1 MQNKIIF
8 FGTSIFSVEVL
19 EQLKKLGLVPS
30 AIVTTTDKPQG
41 RKLIMTPPPVK
52 IWAVENSVPVYQ
64 FEKLKD
70 ESIEVLKSLNPN
82 LFIVASYG
90 KIIPQSVLDIPKFG
104 ALNIHPSL
112 LPEYRGPSPL
122 QYSILNDSK
131 NLGISIIKMDAE
143 MDHGPIV
150 VMKKVDV
157 PNWPVNI
164 LELKKILA
172 IEATN
177 VLVEILESYINGT
190 AKLTEQDHD
199 KSTFT
204 KKIVKSDGE
213 IDING
218 DQWKNYLKTQAFF
231 GWPGTFFFTERHGKK
246 IRVKINSASFDKE
259 NNKLIIDRV
268 TPEGGKEMDYADFL
282 RGI

>member
-19 EQLKKLGLVPS
+19 EQLKARGLIFD
-30 AIVTTTDKPQG
+30 AIVTTVDKPQG
-41 RKLIMTPPPVK
+41 RKLIMTPPPAK
-52 IWAVENSVPVYQ
+52 IWATENNVKVFQ

-70 ESIEVLKSLNPN
+70 SVDELKNLNPD

-90 KIIPQSVLDIPKFG
+90 KIIPQSILDLPKKG
-104 ALNIHPSL
+104 ALNIHPSI
-112 LPEYRGPSPL
+112 LPEYRGASPL
-122 QYSILNDSK
+122 QTCILDDSK
-131 NLGISIIKMDAE
+131 NIGVTIIKMDAE

-150 VMKKVDV
+150 AMKKVDV
-157 PNWPVNI
+157 ENWPVNV
-164 LELKKILA
+164 LELKKILGKEGSDILIA
-172 IEATN
+172 SLEEYLDGSLK
-177 VLVEILESYINGT
+177 LV
-190 AKLTEQDHD
+190 EQDHS
-199 KSTFT
+199 KATFT
-204 KKIVKSDGE
+204 KKITKANGE

-259 NNKLIIDRV
+259 NNKMMIEKV
-268 TPEGGKEMDYADFL
+268 TPEGGKEMAYADFL
-282 RGI
+282 RG

>member
-19 EQLKKLGLVPS
+19 EQLKVQGLVPDV
-30 AIVTTTDKPQG
+30 IVTTTDKPQG
-41 RKLIMTPPPVK
+41 RKLVMTPPPAK
-52 IWAVENSVPVYQ
+52 IWATENNVQVFQ

-70 ESIEVLKSLNPN
+70 EAVETLKSLNAD

-90 KIIPQSVLDIPKFG
+90 KIIPQAVLDIPPKG

-122 QYSILNDSK
+122 QTCILDDCK
-131 NLGISIIKMDAE
+131 NIGVTIIKMDAE

-150 VMKKVDV
+150 YMKPFEI
-157 PNWPVNI
+157 PNWPVNV

-172 IEATN
+172 IKAADMLIRILPAW
-177 VLVEILESYINGT
+177 LVGT
-190 AKLTEQDHD
+190 ALIIEQAHD
-199 KSTFT
+199 QATFT
-204 KKIVKSDGE
+204 KKIVKADGE
-213 IDING
+213 IDLSG

-231 GWPGTFFFTERHGKK
+231 GWPGTFFFTERHGRK

-259 NNKLIIDRV
+259 NNKLVIERV
-268 TPEGGKEMDYADFL
+268 TPEGGKEMRYDDFL

>member
-19 EQLKKLGLVPS
+19 EQLKARGLIFD
-30 AIVTTTDKPQG
+30 AIVTTVDKPQG
-41 RKLIMTPPPVK
+41 RKLIMTPPPAK
-52 IWAVENSVPVYQ
+52 IWATENGVKVFQ

-70 ESIEVLKSLNPN
+70 SIDELKNLNPD

-90 KIIPQSVLDIPKFG
+90 KIIPQSILDLPKKG
-104 ALNIHPSL
+104 ALNIHPSI
-112 LPEYRGPSPL
+112 LPEYRGASPL
-122 QYSILNDSK
+122 QTCILDDSK
-131 NLGISIIKMDAE
+131 NIGVTIIKMDAE

-150 VMKKVDV
+150 AMKKVDV
-157 PNWPVNI
+157 ENWPINV
-164 LELKKILA
+164 LELKKLLGKEGSDILIA
-172 IEATN
+172 SLEGYLDGSLK
-177 VLVEILESYINGT
+177 LVEQNHSK
-190 AKLTEQDHD
+190 A
-199 KSTFT
+199 TFT
-204 KKIVKSDGE
+204 KKITKADGE

-259 NNKLIIDRV
+259 SNKMMIEKV
-268 TPEGGKEMDYADFL
+268 TPEGGKEMAYADFL
-282 RGI
+282 RG